1 MSAAG
6 PLKLKIRHSAV
17 GLTVVALAFY
27 FGIIALFVF
36 RSHH

>member
-1 MSAAG
+1 MSVA
-6 PLKLKIRHSAV
+6 PLKLKIRHSAI